1 MKKLGKQQTKQDF
14 KGGDKE
20 RLKELKDAI
29 SLINELWYS
38 PASEVDI
45 ENAIKYAMQI
55 ANGKDK

>member
-1 MKKLGKQQTKQDF
+1 VKKLGKQQTKQDF

>member
-45 ENAIKYAMQI
+45 ESAIKDAMQI
-55 ANGKDK
+55 ADNKTR